1 MSYSLFAVGET
12 RRLRQN
18 GQERRRIKGK
28 SAALP
33 DIPSERSES
42 SPLFFAVQRRKA
54 RREEEES
61 VRYLKR
67 RFVKRPGTIPP
78 RAATTGFDGVLITK
92 TTTFE
97 QSWNGA
103 KKSQLHAIGNS
114 HERASSTVGRLTTLI
129 NPDRQ
134 NSGANT

>member
-1 MSYSLFAVGET
+1 MSELLSFRGGRNTTVEA
-12 RRLRQN
+12 
-18 GQERRRIKGK
+18 ERAGTKENKGK

-33 DIPSERSES
+33 DILSERSES

-114 HERASSTVGRLTTLI
+114 HERASTVAALPL
-129 NPDRQ
+129 
-134 NSGANT
+134 